1 MLKDDGV
8 GYGEKPGWRI
18 VCDQRP
24 ERFGEILSW
33 FEKDFF
39 NFSCICVTT
48 LGTDLDYESTVSRS
62 VLIPAAGQN
71 RTVEKQT
78 AQNA

>member
-1 MLKDDGV
+1 MIKRL
-8 GYGEKPGWRI
+8 
-18 VCDQRP
+18 
-24 ERFGEILSW
+24 ERLEVLLL
-33 FEKDFF
+33 FEKDIF

-62 VLIPAAGQN
+62 VLIPAAGAN